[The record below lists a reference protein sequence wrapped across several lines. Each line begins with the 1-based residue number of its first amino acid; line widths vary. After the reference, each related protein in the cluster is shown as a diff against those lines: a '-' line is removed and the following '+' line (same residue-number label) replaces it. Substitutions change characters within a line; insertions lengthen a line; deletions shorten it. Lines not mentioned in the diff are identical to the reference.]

1 MLTLFIRY
9 LTLHWEI
16 VYKRYFFPPAY
27 ICISLFALF
36 ILAFLP
42 FVFRPLCFTLL
53 RHVYFWVGPAPRN
66 GGSTNGGSVC
76 GQRWL
81 QVLRMAER
89 FMARPVPIYQVA
101 VRPSYSS
108 LLRCVFYQQQTQL
121 PGPASTFV
129 SSAAPSNGVAIT
141 RAPDPEPHSH
151 PRIPR
156 SI

>member
-1 MLTLFIRY
+1 M
-9 LTLHWEI
+9 
-16 VYKRYFFPPAY
+16 YFFVCS
-27 ICISLFALF
+27 IHFGFFALCF
-36 ILAFLP
+36 SSFVLYFVAPCLFLSWP
-42 FVFRPLCFTLL
+42 S
-53 RHVYFWVGPAPRN
+53 PRN

-121 PGPASTFV
+121 PRPASTFV